1 MKVDNNHPRM
11 KAAVQAAVT
20 RDLRA
25 KLKKNCSRYMEGN
38 GVQLTPFVQGMIVA
52 AEFTTLG
59 EGADLIVVGINKGIL
74 IYSLRE
80 KTADQWCELVEGLSK
95 KEQPTPKKV
104 LIKMV
109 ALRIRK
115 IHEKRDQFNRDRAA
129 SAMSPLPDFTSKAV
143 LPQIVGIFEAA
154 GLTRRRVRE
163 EIFEPL
169 EEVFSKDG
177 CDDEVVQAGF
187 NLHVTQEVMEC

>member
-1 MKVDNNHPRM
+1 MKVDANHVRM
-11 KAAVQAAVT
+11 KAAVQAAVA

-38 GVQLTPFVQGMIVA
+38 GVQLTPFVQGMVVA
-52 AEFTTLG
+52 SDFTTLG

-74 IYSLRE
+74 VYSLRE

-104 LIKMV
+104 LIKMI

-115 IHEKRDQFNRDRAA
+115 IHEKRDHFNRDRAA
-129 SAMSPLPDFTSKAV
+129 SAMPPLPDLTSKAV
-143 LPQIVGIFEAA
+143 LSQIKTIFSTA
-154 GLTRRRVRE
+154 GLTRIRVHE
-163 EIFEPL
+163 EIFDPL
-169 EEVFSKDG
+169 EEVFAKEG
-177 CDDEVVQAGF
+177 CDDEVVAAGF
-187 NLHVTQEVMEC
+187 ALHVTQEVMEC